1 MLLTAVAQLRL
12 AASVALGVP
21 FAPWALDRLVDALLA
36 TRREF
41 GAVAPAGAEL
51 VTGAALDDATR
62 REAQLRRFR
71 QQAVRGARETA
82 YYGHRFAGLGLDPG
96 RLTPEDLARL
106 PLTPKVALRADPGAF
121 VRRGAAPAFRTTTT
135 GTTGRP
141 TSVYFTAGELE
152 TTAALTAIGLL
163 AHGQL
168 GPADVVQ
175 VSTSA
180 RATLG
185 NTCFARACARIG
197 AVWSLAGLV
206 EPALALAQLAEAHRV
221 PGKKP
226 RPSYLVVYPSYLGEL
241 VERGLAAGY
250 GPADFGLERI
260 AAGGEVV
267 TAGLKARARRLF
279 GPVAFDEG
287 YAQTETWPLGGVR
300 CAAGHLHFE
309 PSRGLV
315 EVLALPDAEPEALV
329 LTAPADASAPAPAP
343 AAPGTPGVVVA
354 TPFGPYREASVVL
367 RYATE
372 DVARAVAGPLACPLR
387 HLPATGDVLGKLRLA
402 VRHGPGPD
410 GWTFPRQVLEALEA
424 AALADAVPLPA
435 RCGVWAVPGGVA
447 VEALVRPGQADRVG
461 VRRAVG
467 AQLEAHGVP
476 LRELRLVEDR
486 AGLRRPLPL
495 RGDLRE
501 RSFAPPAGPANGWAL
516 PAAPHGAAVPAGA

>member
-1 MLLTAVAQLRL
+1 MLIAALAQLRL
-12 AASVALGVP
+12 AASVAFGVP
-21 FAPWALDRLVDALLA
+21 LAPWALDRLVDALLA

-41 GAVAPAGAEL
+41 GAAAPAGADL
-51 VTGAALDDATR
+51 LTGVALDDETR
-62 REAQLRRFR
+62 RDLQLRRFR
-71 QQAVRGARETA
+71 QQAGRGARETA
-82 YYGHRFAGLGLDPG
+82 YYGRLFAGLGLDPG

-106 PLTPKVALRADPGAF
+106 PLTPKAALRDAPGAF

-135 GTTGRP
+135 GTTGLP
-141 TSVYFTAGELE
+141 TSVYFTARELE

-163 AHGQL
+163 VHGQL

-185 NTCFARACARIG
+185 NTCLARACARIG
-197 AVWSLAGLV
+197 AVWALTGLV
-206 EPALALAQLAEAHRV
+206 EPGLALAQLTEAHRV

-226 RPSYLVVYPSYLGEL
+226 RPSSLVVYPSYLGEL

-250 GPADFGLERI
+250 APADFGLERI

-279 GPVAFDEG
+279 GDAVAFDEG

-315 EVLALPDAEPEALV
+315 EVLALPEADPELRAAGAAGPPALQG
-329 LTAPADASAPAPAP
+329 P
-343 AAPGTPGVVVA
+343 AAPGAPGMVVA

-372 DVARAVAGPLACPLR
+372 DVVRAVAGPPACALR

-410 GWTFPRQVLEALEA
+410 GLDLPPPGAGGPGGRRPGGRRA
-424 AALADAVPLPA
+424 PA
-435 RCGVWAVPGGVA
+435 RPRRLLGRARRGGRGGARAPRPRGPGRGAPGGRRRRSA
-447 VEALVRPGQADRVG
+447 YRVFSG
-461 VRRAVG
+461 RCG
-467 AQLEAHGVP
+467 
-476 LRELRLVEDR
+476 
-486 AGLRRPLPL
+486 
-495 RGDLRE
+495 
-501 RSFAPPAGPANGWAL
+501 
-516 PAAPHGAAVPAGA
+516 